1 MTNIYQQLE
10 ANQNRR
16 MAAQD
21 RALANLEKREDAA
34 EKMIGELSSGK
45 FYVFPVG
52 GKYRESTNYGEL
64 IRYLIRNN
72 YA

>member
-1 MTNIYQQLE
+1 MNIEQQLN

-16 MAAQD
+16 MASQD
-21 RALANLEKREDAA
+21 RALATLEKREAAA

-45 FYVFPVG
+45 FYIFPVG
-52 GKYRESTNYGEL
+52 GKYSESTNYEQL
-64 IRYLIRNN
+64 VNFLIRNN